1 LKIHF
6 IGTGSA
12 KTSLINYHTSL
23 LISSDKYNL
32 LIDTGDGIS
41 RALLQS
47 SIDFNSIDGILLT
60 HLHPDHFSGLAS
72 LLVQMKICKRK
83 NPLTIFTYLELKK
96 PVEDFI
102 YQSYLFYERMDFK
115 ITYKT
120 YIQNDKIEVSE
131 NFAFISRKNSHLDQY
146 EQHDIEHK
154 LSFYSGSFIFI
165 CEGVNIFFTGDVG
178 SEKDLLIFND
188 HLIDILISEV
198 SHLNFQSLIEFKF
211 NHKSTKIFLVHLD
224 EMSRESLRLTIKN
237 HNEELVRGFT
247 IADEGL
253 IVSN

>member
-1 LKIHF
+1 MKIHF

-12 KTSLINYHTSL
+12 KASRNNYHTSL

-72 LLVQMKICKRK
+72 LLVQMKLCERK
-83 NPLTIFTYLELKK
+83 NPLTIFIHLELRRQ
-96 PVEDFI
+96 VEDFI
-102 YQSYLFYERMDFK
+102 YQSYLFYERMNFK
-115 ITYKT
+115 IIYKT
-120 YIQNDKIEVSE
+120 FIQDDRIEVAE

-154 LSFYSGSFIFI
+154 LSFYSGSFLFI
-165 CEGVNIFFTGDVG
+165 CEGANIFITGDVG
-178 SEKDLLIFND
+178 GETDLLLFND
-188 HLIDILISEV
+188 HLINILISEV
-198 SHLNFQSLIEFKF
+198 THLNFQSLVEFKS

-224 EMSRESLRLTIKN
+224 EMNRESLGLIIKSL
-237 HNEELVRGFT
+237 NEEIIRDFT

>member
-1 LKIHF
+1 MKIHF

-12 KTSLINYHTSL
+12 KTSLNNYHTSL
-23 LISSDKYNL
+23 LISSHKYNL

-47 SIDFNSIDGILLT
+47 SIDFNSINGILLT

-72 LLVQMKICKRK
+72 LLVQMKLCKRK
-83 NPLTIFTYLELKK
+83 NPLTIFIHQELKK

-115 ITYKT
+115 IIYKT
-120 YIQNDKIEVSE
+120 FIQNDKIEVAESL
-131 NFAFISRKNSHLDQY
+131 AFISRKNSHLVQY
-146 EQHDIEHK
+146 EQYDKENK
-154 LSFYSGSFIFI
+154 LSFYSGSFLFT

-198 SHLNFQSLIEFKF
+198 THLKFESLIEFKF

-224 EMSRESLRLTIKN
+224 EISSKSLSLMIKN
-237 HNEELVRGFT
+237 HSEELIREFT
-247 IADEGL
+247 IANDGL